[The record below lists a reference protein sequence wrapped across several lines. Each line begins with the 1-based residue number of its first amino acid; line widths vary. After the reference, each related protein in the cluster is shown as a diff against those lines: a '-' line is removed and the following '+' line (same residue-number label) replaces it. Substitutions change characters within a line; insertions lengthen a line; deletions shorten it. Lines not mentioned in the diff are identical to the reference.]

1 MVIGKGKKCD
11 ICYKVIQ
18 RLTELYSGVLWKA
31 EFASIEIGYLAEI
44 SKYSID
50 IA

>member
-1 MVIGKGKKCD
+1 MIGNGRKCD
-11 ICYKVIQ
+11 TCYKVIQ

-44 SKYSID
+44 SR
-50 IA
+50 